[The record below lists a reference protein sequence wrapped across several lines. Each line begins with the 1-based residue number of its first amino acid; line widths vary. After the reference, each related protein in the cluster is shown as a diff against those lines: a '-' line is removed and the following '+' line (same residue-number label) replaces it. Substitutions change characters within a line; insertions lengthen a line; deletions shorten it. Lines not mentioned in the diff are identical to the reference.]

1 MRLEELTPLDRLQHN
16 VLANSLSKWVMSVYN
31 RLRPLPELRKW
42 SSFAYFPEKDVIAV
56 ERLPIDTLDAYRFLH
71 EVFHAV
77 GYRAH
82 PAPSPEMEELV
93 AFVASA
99 MMIAEHINSSY
110 KFKLTGKRQFGK
122 VLDPIVATE
131 IARNRIEW
139 LAGYRPNCRV
149 CQDGPKKL
157 FIIPPGQ
164 EKYLEL

>member
-1 MRLEELTPLDRLQHN
+1 MPLEDLSPLDRLQHRA
-16 VLANSLSKWVMSVYN
+16 LANSLSKWVMSMYN
-31 RLRPLPELRKW
+31 RLRPLPEIRKW

-56 ERLPIDTLDAYRFLH
+56 EHLPIDTLDAYRFLH

-110 KFKLTGKRQFGK
+110 VFKLTGKRVFGAA
-122 VLDPIVATE
+122 LDPTVATE
-131 IARNRIEW
+131 IARDRIEW
-139 LAGYRPNCRV
+139 LTGTRPNCRV
-149 CQDGPKKL
+149 FQDGPRKL

-164 EKYLEL
+164 EK